1 MGTQG
6 WGKDTPRHR
15 SLTHKDR
22 EPHETRVTRKGWQKE
37 TQSAK
42 CYQNSF
48 YPFIH
53 QSLQYES
60 GLTLSVST
68 LVRIMHSDIMT
79 HYNFTGGFG
88 VCRAPA
94 KQTKGQPGAGNKD
107 FAHGS

>member
-1 MGTQG
+1 MA
-6 WGKDTPRHR
+6 
-15 SLTHKDR
+15 
-22 EPHETRVTRKGWQKE
+22 KGDSECQMLPK
-37 TQSAK
+37 
-42 CYQNSF
+42 F
-48 YPFIH
+48 PFIH

-68 LVRIMHSDIMT
+68 LVRIMHSDVMT